1 MSTRTIWLLLIG
13 AMILSL
19 IIQQMLKSRFNR
31 YSKVGINLSGAE
43 IARKMLADNGIH
55 DVEVTCVPGTLTDHY
70 NPSTKTVNLSEAVYG
85 QRNIAAAAVAAHEC
99 GHVIQHAKG
108 YAPLKMRSALVPIVS
123 FASNTVQWVLLL
135 GVLLIA
141 ITPALL
147 WAGIALFA
155 LTTLFSFIT
164 LPVEINASR
173 RAVARLEN
181 AGITTYETKPMDS
194 EALMWAAGTYVIAA
208 ISSLGTL
215 LYYIS
220 IAMSRR
226 D

>member
-123 FASNTVQWVLLL
+123 FASAVGASPRCSPHRDNPCPAVGRYRSVRPDNPVQLHY
-135 GVLLIA
+135 
-141 ITPALL
+141 PA
-147 WAGIALFA
+147 G
-155 LTTLFSFIT
+155 
-164 LPVEINASR
+164 
-173 RAVARLEN
+173 
-181 AGITTYETKPMDS
+181 
-194 EALMWAAGTYVIAA
+194 
-208 ISSLGTL
+208 
-215 LYYIS
+215 
-220 IAMSRR
+220 
-226 D
+226 

>member
-55 DVEVTCVPGTLTDHY
+55 DVEVTCVPGTLTDYY

-173 RAVARLEN
+173 RAVAWLEN
-181 AGITTYETKPMDS
+181 AGITTYETKPMAS

>member
-55 DVEVTCVPGTLTDHY
+55 DVEVTCIPGTLTDHY

-173 RAVARLEN
+173 RAVAWLEN
-181 AGITTYETKPMDS
+181 AGITTYETKPMAS

>member
-155 LTTLFSFIT
+155 LTTLFSLIT

-173 RAVARLEN
+173 RAVAWLEN
-181 AGITTYETKPMDS
+181 AGITTYETKPMAS

>member
-1 MSTRTIWLLLIG
+1 M
-13 AMILSL
+13 
-19 IIQQMLKSRFNR
+19 
-31 YSKVGINLSGAE
+31 
-43 IARKMLADNGIH
+43 
-55 DVEVTCVPGTLTDHY
+55 TCVPGTLTDHY

-173 RAVARLEN
+173 RAVAWLEN
-181 AGITTYETKPMDS
+181 AGITTYETKPMAS

>member
-173 RAVARLEN
+173 RAVAWLEN
-181 AGITTYETKPMDS
+181 AGITTYETKPMAS
-194 EALMWAAGTYVIAA
+194 EALMWSAGTYVIAA

>member
-1 MSTRTIWLLLIG
+1 MSTRTFWLLLIG

-173 RAVARLEN
+173 RAVAWLEN
-181 AGITTYETKPMDS
+181 AGITTYETKPMAS

>member
-155 LTTLFSFIT
+155 MTTLFSFIT

-173 RAVARLEN
+173 RAVAWLEN
-181 AGITTYETKPMDS
+181 AGITTYETKPMAS

>member
-173 RAVARLEN
+173 RAVAWLEN
-181 AGITTYETKPMDS
+181 AGITTDETKPMAS

>member
-1 MSTRTIWLLLIG
+1 MSTRTTWLLLIG

-173 RAVARLEN
+173 RAVAWLEN
-181 AGITTYETKPMDS
+181 AGITTYETKPMAS

>member
-55 DVEVTCVPGTLTDHY
+55 EVEVTCVPGTLTDHY

-173 RAVARLEN
+173 RAVAWLEN
-181 AGITTYETKPMDS
+181 AGITTYETKPMAS

>member
-19 IIQQMLKSRFNR
+19 IIQEMLKSRFNR

-173 RAVARLEN
+173 RAVAWLEN
-181 AGITTYETKPMDS
+181 AGITTYETKPMAS

>member
-70 NPSTKTVNLSEAVYG
+70 NPSTKTVNLSKAVYG

-173 RAVARLEN
+173 RAVAWLEN
-181 AGITTYETKPMDS
+181 AGITTYETKPMAS

>member
-173 RAVARLEN
+173 RAVAWLEN
-181 AGITTYETKPMDS
+181 ARITTYETKPMAS

>member
-173 RAVARLEN
+173 RAVAWLEN
-181 AGITTYETKPMDS
+181 AGITTYETKPMAS
-194 EALMWAAGTYVIAA
+194 EALMWAAGTYVSAA

>member
-155 LTTLFSFIT
+155 RTTLFSFIT

-173 RAVARLEN
+173 RAVAWLEN
-181 AGITTYETKPMDS
+181 AGITTYETKPMAS

>member
-70 NPSTKTVNLSEAVYG
+70 NPSTKTVNLSKAVYG

-155 LTTLFSFIT
+155 LTTLFSLIT

-173 RAVARLEN
+173 RAVAWLEN
-181 AGITTYETKPMDS
+181 AGITTYETKPMAS

>member
-155 LTTLFSFIT
+155 LTTLFSLIT

-173 RAVARLEN
+173 RAVAWLEN
-181 AGITTYETKPMDS
+181 AGITTYETMPMAS

>member
-1 MSTRTIWLLLIG
+1 MSKRTIWLLLIG

-173 RAVARLEN
+173 RAVAWLEN
-181 AGITTYETKPMDS
+181 AGITTYETKPMAS

>member
-43 IARKMLADNGIH
+43 LARKMLADNGIH

-173 RAVARLEN
+173 RAVAWLEN
-181 AGITTYETKPMDS
+181 AGITTYETKPMAS

>member
-31 YSKVGINLSGAE
+31 YSKVGINLSGDE
-43 IARKMLADNGIH
+43 IARKRLADNGIH

-173 RAVARLEN
+173 RAVAWLEN
-181 AGITTYETKPMDS
+181 AGITTYETKPMAS

>member
-173 RAVARLEN
+173 RAVAWLEN
-181 AGITTYETKPMDS
+181 AGITTYETKPMAS

>member
-173 RAVARLEN
+173 RGVAWLEN
-181 AGITTYETKPMDS
+181 AGITTYETKPMAS

>member
-141 ITPALL
+141 IAPALL

-173 RAVARLEN
+173 RAVAWLEN
-181 AGITTYETKPMDS
+181 AGITTYETKPMAS

>member
-31 YSKVGINLSGAE
+31 YSKVGINLRGAE

-173 RAVARLEN
+173 RAVAWLEN
-181 AGITTYETKPMDS
+181 AGITTYETKPMAS

>member
-31 YSKVGINLSGAE
+31 YSKGGINLSGAE
-43 IARKMLADNGIH
+43 LARKMLADNGIH

-173 RAVARLEN
+173 RAVAWLEN
-181 AGITTYETKPMDS
+181 AGITTYETKPMAS

>member
-173 RAVARLEN
+173 RAVAWLEN
-181 AGITTYETKPMDS
+181 AGITTYETKPMAS

-220 IAMSRR
+220 VAMSRR

>member
-55 DVEVTCVPGTLTDHY
+55 DVEVTCFPGTLTDHY

-173 RAVARLEN
+173 RAVAWLEN
-181 AGITTYETKPMDS
+181 AGITTYETKPMAS

>member
-147 WAGIALFA
+147 WAGITLFA

-173 RAVARLEN
+173 RAVAWLEN
-181 AGITTYETKPMDS
+181 AGITTYETKPMAS

>member
-173 RAVARLEN
+173 RAVAWLEN
-181 AGITTYETKPMDS
+181 AGITTYETKPMAS
-194 EALMWAAGTYVIAA
+194 EALMWAAGEYVIAA

>member
-1 MSTRTIWLLLIG
+1 MSTRTIWILLIG

-173 RAVARLEN
+173 RAVAWLEN
-181 AGITTYETKPMDS
+181 AGITTYETKPMAS

>member
-123 FASNTVQWVLLL
+123 FASNTVQWVLLV

-173 RAVARLEN
+173 RAVAWLEN
-181 AGITTYETKPMDS
+181 AGITTYETKPMAS

>member
-173 RAVARLEN
+173 RAVAWLEN
-181 AGITTYETKPMDS
+181 AGITTYETQPMAS

>member
-85 QRNIAAAAVAAHEC
+85 QRNIAAAAVAAHER

-164 LPVEINASR
+164 LPVEINASQ
-173 RAVARLEN
+173 RAVAWLEN
-181 AGITTYETKPMDS
+181 AGITTYETKPMAS

>member
-85 QRNIAAAAVAAHEC
+85 QRNMAAGAVAAHEC

-155 LTTLFSFIT
+155 LTTLFSLIT
-164 LPVEINASR
+164 LPVDINASR
-173 RAVARLEN
+173 RAVAWLEN
-181 AGITTYETKPMDS
+181 AGITTYETKPMAS

>member
-173 RAVARLEN
+173 RAVAWLEN
-181 AGITTYETKPMDS
+181 AGITTYETKPMAS

-215 LYYIS
+215 RYYIS

>member
-85 QRNIAAAAVAAHEC
+85 QRNIAAAAVAAHEG

-173 RAVARLEN
+173 RAVAWLEN
-181 AGITTYETKPMDS
+181 AGITTYETKPMAS

>member
-85 QRNIAAAAVAAHEC
+85 QRNIAAAAVVAHEC

-173 RAVARLEN
+173 RAVAWLEN
-181 AGITTYETKPMDS
+181 AGITTYETKPMAS